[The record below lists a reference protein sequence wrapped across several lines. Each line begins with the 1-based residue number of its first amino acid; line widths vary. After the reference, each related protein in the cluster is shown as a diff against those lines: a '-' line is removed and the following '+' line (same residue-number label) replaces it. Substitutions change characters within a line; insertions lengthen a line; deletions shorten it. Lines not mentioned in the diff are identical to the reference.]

1 MPEPQFESLKL
12 RLHAGGVARRYVE
25 RTLAE
30 LRDHYADIQQSE
42 LGRGASPAEA
52 AAAARAAIGDE
63 RAIAAAVLAR
73 PELKVWAHRWP
84 RAADVLRSTAL
95 IAAMPAVPVIYVA
108 CRGDAIARWGASVS
122 LATLMTG
129 TLLLVLQSLVA

>member
-1 MPEPQFESLKL
+1 MPEPQFEGLKR
-12 RLHAGGVARRYVE
+12 RLHAGGVSGRCVE

-30 LRDHYADIQQSE
+30 LRDHYADIRQSE
-42 LGRGASPAEA
+42 LGRGVSPAEA

-63 RAIAAAVLAR
+63 RAIAAAILAR
-73 PELKVWAHRWP
+73 PELKAWAYRWP
-84 RAADVLRSTAL
+84 RTAGALRSTAL
-95 IAAMPAVPVIYVA
+95 IAVMPAVPVIYCA
-108 CRGDAIARWGASVS
+108 YRGDAIARWGASVG